1 MNRGTTKRHGLRKLV
16 IFGAATGSIA
26 LAATL
31 VFTGMLVGTQP
42 ASAHKEQHS
51 PEDLAVFKEIFMEY
65 VAMGDRLFHGD
76 GALADDMGVNL
87 SNTGMACAMCHPY
100 TRDTNPHEFPKFQEQ
115 MSEFAT
121 LRDMTNWCIDKPNQG
136 EMIDPDSEAMKALE
150 AYMHWS
156 HQGSVLNAG
165 EH

>member
-1 MNRGTTKRHGLRKLV
+1 MNGKRTRRLSKLV
-16 IFGAATGSIA
+16 LFGAATGGVA

-31 VFTGMLVGTQP
+31 VVTGMLVSP
-42 ASAHKEQHS
+42 ASAHKEHHS
-51 PEDLAVFKEIFMEY
+51 PEDLTVFKEIFMEY
-65 VAMGDRLFHGD
+65 VVMGDRLFHGD
-76 GALADDMGVNL
+76 GALEEEMGVNL

-121 LRDMTNWCIDKPNQG
+121 LRDMTNWCIDKPNEG
-136 EMIDPDSEAMKALE
+136 VMIDPDSEAMKALE
-150 AYMHWS
+150 AYMYWS
-156 HQGSVLNAG
+156 HQGSVLNVG